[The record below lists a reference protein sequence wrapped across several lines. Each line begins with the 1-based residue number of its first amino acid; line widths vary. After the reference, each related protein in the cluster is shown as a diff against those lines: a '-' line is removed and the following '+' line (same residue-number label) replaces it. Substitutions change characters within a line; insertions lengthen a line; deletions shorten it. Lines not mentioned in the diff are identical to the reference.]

1 MKTCCVSSGHRV
13 LAVECQTRIRKNA
26 NAQTREFLNPT
37 TPAGS
42 RQRSR
47 SFREAAKIAAL
58 HNIRNRKTSRDSQ
71 DNQFKCDRSPNSCV
85 KFSCVNF
92 GMLHTVA
99 YFCSRDGTA
108 CVRGQTRRDVNC
120 VLWKTQRASTSGA
133 LGKNYIRFA
142 VGETPYLRKL
152 SRLGVWHT

>member
-47 SFREAAKIAAL
+47 SFREAAKIAAS
-58 HNIRNRKTSRDSQ
+58 HHVRNRKTSRDPQ

-108 CVRGQTRRDVNC
+108 VYVGKRG
-120 VLWKTQRASTSGA
+120 
-133 LGKNYIRFA
+133 
-142 VGETPYLRKL
+142 
-152 SRLGVWHT
+152 